1 MFRLIDFACLCLF
14 VGFVL
19 PAGIPWAI
27 SAIHE
32 RLDPAG
38 VAYEVALQ
46 KNQALSQTAH
56 YQYVSMYLASVH
68 ETSPRSLSSD
78 VPGFDEVP

>member
-27 SAIHE
+27 GSIHE

-46 KNQALSQTAH
+46 KNQALSQAAH
-56 YQYVSMYLASVH
+56 HQYVSMYLASVH

-78 VPGFDEVP
+78 VPNIDDVP